1 MERSHGDHTMR
12 IGLFYP
18 HTATPHIH
26 SETVAER
33 VPDVLDMDVHRRL
46 IDACEAGGLDFAFS
60 YDTTWSALSS
70 SDGAVSS
77 RGSALMSPLLM
88 TALAAMSRRIGLVS
102 TMHVGLLHPVVV
114 ARIGANLDALSN
126 GRWALN
132 IVAGAGG
139 SGELVSDVIDQGDH
153 DERYARAS
161 EAMEIVTRL
170 WSGDVIDFRG
180 DFYRVKGA
188 LVGPR
193 PVQRP
198 HPALVSAGASPAGIR
213 LAAKW
218 ADWHF
223 IPGRM
228 DAADAR
234 ARIDQLEQALAEA
247 NRPPG
252 SVRSLRHVS
261 TLVRDT
267 PREAEELTE
276 WLLSTVDVTEG
287 LRRYMS
293 GSGGFSETYDAIY
306 QKYGKDEAAVR
317 LVGLSSGALV
327 NHGSPEQV
335 AEGIKEL
342 YDGQSCRGV
351 ALTFPLWHD
360 DEIRRFTVSVL
371 PILARMGI
379 WESPAQRGWSW

>member
-33 VPDVLDMDVHRRL
+33 VPDVLDVDVHRRL
-46 IDACEAGGLDFAFS
+46 IHACEAGGLDFAFS
-60 YDTTWSALSS
+60 YDTTWSALPL

-139 SGELVSDVIDQGDH
+139 SGELVSDGIDQGDH

-170 WSGDVIDFRG
+170 WSGDVIDLGRLLPRQGRTGRAAARATPTPGPGQRWRLAGG
-180 DFYRVKGA
+180 D
-188 LVGPR
+188 
-193 PVQRP
+193 
-198 HPALVSAGASPAGIR
+198 SAGREVGG
-213 LAAKW
+213 LAL
-218 ADWHF
+218 H
-223 IPGRM
+223 PGP
-228 DAADAR
+228 D
-234 ARIDQLEQALAEA
+234 
-247 NRPPG
+247 
-252 SVRSLRHVS
+252 
-261 TLVRDT
+261 
-267 PREAEELTE
+267 
-276 WLLSTVDVTEG
+276 
-287 LRRYMS
+287 
-293 GSGGFSETYDAIY
+293 GSGGRPRAD
-306 QKYGKDEAAVR
+306 
-317 LVGLSSGALV
+317 
-327 NHGSPEQV
+327 
-335 AEGIKEL
+335 
-342 YDGQSCRGV
+342 
-351 ALTFPLWHD
+351 
-360 DEIRRFTVSVL
+360 
-371 PILARMGI
+371 
-379 WESPAQRGWSW
+379 